1 MFTPFLVV
9 VIAAG
14 APPLLAVL
22 CLAYFSN
29 LSACLTHYGT
39 TPGPIYF
46 GAGYVAQKDWWA
58 NGFVLSLLSISVF
71 ATVGL
76 GWWKLLGWW

>member
-1 MFTPFLVV
+1 MVV
-9 VIAAG
+9 LAAG

-22 CLAYFSN
+22 MLAYFSN
-29 LSACLTHYGT
+29 LSASLTHYGT
-39 TPGPIYF
+39 TPAPIYF
-46 GAGYVAQKDWWA
+46 GAGYISQKDWWLY
-58 NGFVLSLLSISVF
+58 GFMISVLSIFVF